1 MNSQIMSI
9 QKKKRRQKNSTII
22 NHNKRRNDMSLKTAG
37 VLSIVT
43 GVGILLFWIAFFTVG
58 LAPDIPP
65 ACYFSYEYA
74 FPLPRY
80 HIVAG
85 IDNWRHICL
94 TTACNEDCT
103 VAGLWRVYLLGLLD
117 MAFNYQN
124 GMYTITVMDGVLN
137 AFINIWC
144 VVFGLC
150 AILTLQRE

>member
-1 MNSQIMSI
+1 
-9 QKKKRRQKNSTII
+9 
-22 NHNKRRNDMSLKTAG
+22 MSLKTAG

-74 FPLPRY
+74 FPLPDTILSLALIIGGIYALQR
-80 HIVAG
+80 HAMKIV
-85 IDNWRHICL
+85 L
-94 TTACNEDCT
+94 LPACG
-103 VAGLWRVYLLGLLD
+103 GLIFLGLLD

-150 AILTLQRE
+150 AILTLQREYVKKS